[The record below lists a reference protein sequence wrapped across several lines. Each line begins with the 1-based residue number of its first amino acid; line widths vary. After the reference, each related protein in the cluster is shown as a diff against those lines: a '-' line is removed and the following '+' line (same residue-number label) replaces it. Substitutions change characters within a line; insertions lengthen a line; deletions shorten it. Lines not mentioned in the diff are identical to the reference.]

1 MPWGF
6 FLAAALCVIIPLSS
20 CSKKD
25 DKPDTSMSNIVLL
38 DGYDRPIE
46 RVWLDKSDLEEGK
59 YDIVIFLPGEY
70 GSNGIKIQADSLN
83 HNNKV
88 IDLSVKEK
96 KHDGWYISIEY
107 LAEKTWLFD
116 TYYEPGST
124 YYEIFLT
131 GTLRVKVSKEKKQIS
146 IELKNGIVKD
156 NKNGDG
162 KRHEISISYNGPFY
176 LDEF

>member
-1 MPWGF
+1 M
-6 FLAAALCVIIPLSS
+6 
-20 CSKKD
+20 
-25 DKPDTSMSNIVLL
+25 
-38 DGYDRPIE
+38 
-46 RVWLDKSDLEEGK
+46 
-59 YDIVIFLPGEY
+59 PGEY

-124 YYEIFLT
+124 SYEIFLT